1 MESEPVGSAAE
12 LLIEL
17 ASRGRYHLTTEDAVR
32 ALGTSPVAT
41 RAALRRLKRKGGLA
55 SPHRGFHVIVPPEYR
70 RLGCLPAEQFVPQLM
85 EHLGLA
91 YYVAL
96 LSAAQVHG
104 AAHQQPQVFQVMV
117 AKNRAPIAC
126 GGVRVEFIARRNAAR
141 IAVVERNTPRGS
153 MRVSAPEATAFDLV
167 GYPDHAGGL
176 DHVATLLA
184 ELVESIDGAALS
196 RAAPLSPVPWA
207 QRLGYL
213 LERAGGSECTEPL
226 AAYVRNTARKTTP
239 LDPKR
244 EDRPAERVARWKLA
258 VNAAV
263 VPEL

>member
-1 MESEPVGSAAE
+1 VEPGPGGSAAE

-17 ASRGRYHLTTEDAVR
+17 ASRGRYHFTTDEAMR

-41 RAALRRLKRKGGLA
+41 RAALRRLKKKGGLA

-70 RLGCLPAEQFVPQLM
+70 RLGCLPGEQFVPQLM

-104 AAHQQPQVFQVMV
+104 AAHQQPQVFQVIV
-117 AKNRAPIAC
+117 EKNRASIAC
-126 GGVRVEFIARRNAAR
+126 GGVRAEFIARRNAAR
-141 IAVVERNTPRGS
+141 IPVMERNTPRGS
-153 MRVSAPEATAFDLV
+153 MRVSTSEATAFDLV

-176 DHVATLLA
+176 DHVATVLA
-184 ELVESIDGAALS
+184 EFVESIDGATIA
-196 RAAPLSPVPWA
+196 RVAPLSPVPWA

-213 LERAGGSECTEPL
+213 LEQVGGSDRTEPL
-226 AAYVRNTARKTTP
+226 AAYVRETARETAL
-239 LDPKR
+239 LDPR
-244 EDRPAERVARWKLA
+244 RATRRGERDPRWRLV
-258 VNAAV
+258 VNVDV
-263 VPEL
+263 VPDR